1 MQLSQEHINKLYAF
15 TKKHGVKYYDLQ
27 TELVDH
33 LANDIEEI
41 WKLNPRLTFEQAR
54 YKATIKFGIYGFSG
68 FVKER
73 DKVLSK
79 KYWRLF
85 RQNFK
90 EYFTIP
96 KIVLTLFLIAITY
109 MFFEII
115 PKKNTVLFGGL
126 FVICALSI
134 LYTCYLG
141 INQKIKSRKTGKK
154 WLFEEIFLGYTSIP
168 FFLIVSG
175 LPQIF
180 YRILK
185 EGTVAL
191 NWTFYYQILFS
202 TLLVVLTITCY
213 ISLIIIPSKMKET
226 IIEEYETLNISER

>member
-1 MQLSQEHINKLYAF
+1 MQLSHKHSDKLYAF

-41 WKLNPRLTFEQAR
+41 WKLHPHLTFEQAR
-54 YKATIKFGIYGFSG
+54 YRATIKFGIYGFSG

-73 DKVLSK
+73 DKALNK

-90 EYFTIP
+90 EYFTLP

-109 MFFEII
+109 LIFEIS
-115 PKKNTVLFGGL
+115 PNKNTVLFGGL
-126 FVICALSI
+126 FVICVLSY
-134 LYTCYLG
+134 LYAIYLG
-141 INQKIKSRKTGKK
+141 INRKIKSRRTGKI
-154 WLFEEIFLGYTSIP
+154 WLFEEIFFGYTSIP
-168 FFLIVSG
+168 FILFVTGFPS
-175 LPQIF
+175 IF

-185 EGTVAL
+185 EGNVAL
-191 NWTFYYQILFS
+191 NWTFYYQILFA
-202 TLLVVLTITCY
+202 TLLVVLTITLY
-213 ISLIIIPSKMKET
+213 ISLRVIPSKMKET
-226 IIEEYETLNISER
+226 IIDEYETLNISER

>member
-1 MQLSQEHINKLYAF
+1 MQLSQEHIDKLYAF

-41 WKLNPRLTFEQAR
+41 WKLNPHLTFEQAR

-73 DKVLSK
+73 DKALSK

-96 KIVLTLFLIAITY
+96 KVVFTLFLIAITY
-109 MFFEII
+109 MFFEIS
-115 PKKNTVLFGGL
+115 PNKNTILFGGL
-126 FVICALSI
+126 FVICVLSY
-134 LYTCYLG
+134 LYAIYLG
-141 INQKIKSRKTGKK
+141 INRKIKSRRTGKK
-154 WLFEEIFLGYTSIP
+154 WLFEEIILGPTSIP

-185 EGTVAL
+185 EGNVAL
-191 NWTFYYQILFS
+191 NWTFYYQILFA
-202 TLLVVLTITCY
+202 TLLVVLTITLY
-213 ISLIIIPSKMKET
+213 ISLRVIPSKMKET
-226 IIEEYETLNISER
+226 IIEEYETLNISE